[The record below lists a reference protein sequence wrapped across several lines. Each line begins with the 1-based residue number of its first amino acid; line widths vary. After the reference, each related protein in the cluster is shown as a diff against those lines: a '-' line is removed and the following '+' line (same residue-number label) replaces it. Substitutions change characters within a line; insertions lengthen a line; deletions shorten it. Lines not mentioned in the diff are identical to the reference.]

1 MSDRDDQY
9 DRDAG
14 GAGRYDRNAGYGKAP
29 TASPPTASMVVIPAA
44 QGVGSDRYDGR
55 DPRGADPY
63 ESNRYTGDQD
73 PDRRFAPNQG
83 DVNGD
88 GRYAGHQGDPNQ
100 ADPYAADPDQ
110 GDLNAV
116 DPTRPR
122 RLDPN
127 QPDVDGRNPNAPRH

>member
-14 GAGRYDRNAGYGKAP
+14 GAGRYDRNAGYGSTDGLAADGVDGRDP
-29 TASPPTASMVVIPAA
+29 RAA

-73 PDRRFAPNQG
+73 PDRR
-83 DVNGD
+83 
-88 GRYAGHQGDPNQ
+88 
-100 ADPYAADPDQ
+100 
-110 GDLNAV
+110 
-116 DPTRPR
+116 
-122 RLDPN
+122 
-127 QPDVDGRNPNAPRH
+127 